1 MASAAEN
8 ELPGSILAK
17 ETTNVQSSAH
27 LSPKSE
33 HNVDFSRPSSVC
45 IWAEQGFIVA
55 YDHAEKLSCHLQDM
69 DG

>member
-8 ELPGSILAK
+8 ELPGSSSGNQPAK
-17 ETTNVQSSAH
+17 VHSSAH

-33 HNVDFSRPSSVC
+33 DDLDLSRPSSAC

-55 YDHAEKLSCHLQDM
+55 CDRAEKLSCRLQDM

>member
-8 ELPGSILAK
+8 ELPGSSSAN
-17 ETTNVQSSAH
+17 EPTNVQSSAH

-33 HNVDFSRPSSVC
+33 HNVDLSMPSSVC
-45 IWAEQGFIVA
+45 IWAEQGFFVA
-55 YDHAEKLSCHLQDM
+55 YDRAEKLSCHLQDM